1 MRFIKCFTIF
11 SHDIHVVYEFLLMVE
26 HNNKLTYGMTQ
37 ALANIGMFFDV
48 EELVTPCVIFIKLLT
63 EVATELPDVN
73 VSSQGC

>member
-1 MRFIKCFTIF
+1 
-11 SHDIHVVYEFLLMVE
+11 
-26 HNNKLTYGMTQ
+26 MTQ

-73 VSSQGC
+73 VSSQGS